1 VKPVCVVIGVGPGN
15 GAAIARRFSEVGY
28 RVALLARSKEFTS
41 ELAKEL
47 DDGLAVSC
55 DVTDATSVTEAFRQV
70 RQRLGEVAA
79 LVYNAGSGAW
89 GTVEDITPDEFSAN
103 WKVNALGSLL
113 ASQQVIPN
121 MKTSKTGNIIFIG
134 ATASRRGGAK
144 AAAFAPAKAAQRALA
159 ESMARHLWPFGIHVA
174 MVIIDGIVD
183 LPTTRKSM
191 PDRGDEFFVKPASV
205 AETVYQLS
213 RQEPSAWTFELE
225 ARPFGETW

>member
-1 VKPVCVVIGVGPGN
+1 MKPVCAVIGVGPGN
-15 GAAIARRFSEVGY
+15 GAAISRRFSQGGY
-28 RVALLARSKEFTS
+28 RVALLARGKEFTS

-70 RQRLGEVAA
+70 RQMLGEVAV

-213 RQEPSAWTFELE
+213 RQERSAWAFELE

>member
-1 VKPVCVVIGVGPGN
+1 MKPVCVVIGVGPGN

-70 RQRLGEVAA
+70 RQRLGKVAA

-191 PDRGDEFFVKPASV
+191 PDRGNEFFVKPASV

>member
-1 VKPVCVVIGVGPGN
+1 VG
-15 GAAIARRFSEVGY
+15 GY

-55 DVTDATSVTEAFRQV
+55 DVTDAASVTEAFRQV
-70 RQRLGEVAA
+70 RQMLGEVAV

-113 ASQQVIPN
+113 VSQQVIPN

-174 MVIIDGIVD
+174 IVIIDGIVD
-183 LPTTRKSM
+183 LPTTRKSI

-213 RQEPSAWTFELE
+213 RQERSAWTFELE

>member
-1 VKPVCVVIGVGPGN
+1 MKPVCVVIGVGPGN

-28 RVALLARSKEFTS
+28 RVALLARSIEFTS

-70 RQRLGEVAA
+70 RQRLGEVAV

-113 ASQQVIPN
+113 ASQ
-121 MKTSKTGNIIFIG
+121 
-134 ATASRRGGAK
+134 
-144 AAAFAPAKAAQRALA
+144 
-159 ESMARHLWPFGIHVA
+159 
-174 MVIIDGIVD
+174 
-183 LPTTRKSM
+183 
-191 PDRGDEFFVKPASV
+191 
-205 AETVYQLS
+205 
-213 RQEPSAWTFELE
+213 
-225 ARPFGETW
+225 